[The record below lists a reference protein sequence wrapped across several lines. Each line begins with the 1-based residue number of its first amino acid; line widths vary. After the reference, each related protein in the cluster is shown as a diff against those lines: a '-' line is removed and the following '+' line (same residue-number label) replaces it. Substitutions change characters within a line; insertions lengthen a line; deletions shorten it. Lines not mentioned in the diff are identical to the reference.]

1 MQTTNIGQEIRSFL
15 VENFLFGR
23 NEELHDDAPLLD
35 KVIDSHG
42 VMELVVFLQD
52 RFAIK
57 VEDDEVTT
65 DNLNSVNKAVAYVAR
80 KLGSKA

>member
-1 MQTTNIGQEIRSFL
+1 MQTTDIGQEIRSFL
-15 VENFLFGR
+15 VETFLFGR
-23 NEELHDDAPLLD
+23 SEELHDDAPLLD

-42 VMELVVFLQD
+42 VMELVVFLQE

-65 DNLNSVNKAVAYVAR
+65 DNLNSVNEAVAYVKR
-80 KLGSKA
+80 KLGSEA

>member
-1 MQTTNIGQEIRSFL
+1 MQATDIGHEIRSFL
-15 VENFLFGR
+15 IENFLFGR

-42 VMELVVFLQD
+42 VVELVVFLQE

>member
-1 MQTTNIGQEIRSFL
+1 MQTTDIGQEIRSFL

-23 NEELHDDAPLLD
+23 KEELHDDAPLLD

-42 VMELVVFLQD
+42 VMELVVFLQE

-80 KLGSKA
+80 KLASRA

>member
-1 MQTTNIGQEIRSFL
+1 MQTTDIGQEIRSFL
-15 VENFLFGR
+15 VETFLFGR
-23 NEELHDDAPLLD
+23 SEELHDDAPLLD

-42 VMELVVFLQD
+42 VMELVVFLQE

-65 DNLNSVNKAVAYVAR
+65 DNLNSVNKAVAYVKR
-80 KLGSKA
+80 KLGSEA